1 MFCSPLLAQSGQ
13 VAVLF
18 EQFQSPTTT
27 DRADAALREMSR
39 VDVEVRHYLA
49 SHLPPLIDKGPVNSA
64 PWRNAVR
71 LAGDMQIVEAIP
83 DLVKWIGTES
93 GSGLLTLTRV
103 VRLENDLAGR
113 ALAQIGDPAL
123 LALAKVLDHGMPA
136 QRTGAL
142 YALNLIGSP
151 AAKTI
156 FRNHLTRESDPR
168 LKQYMERTL
177 EDWQQPSPPHCGCDI
192 IEHALDD
199 FDQIKVGATRQV
211 IEKHNF
217 IGGAGLSSRDR
228 TIYSYANCNDI
239 QFQVEFSRDSNVL
252 GDSNYSPNDV
262 ITKISNLSIRNPAN

>member
-1 MFCSPLLAQSGQ
+1 
-13 VAVLF
+13 
-18 EQFQSPTTT
+18 
-27 DRADAALREMSR
+27 
-39 VDVEVRHYLA
+39 
-49 SHLPPLIDKGPVNSA
+49 
-64 PWRNAVR
+64 
-71 LAGDMQIVEAIP
+71 
-83 DLVKWIGTES
+83 
-93 GSGLLTLTRV
+93 
-103 VRLENDLAGR
+103 
-113 ALAQIGDPAL
+113 
-123 LALAKVLDHGMPA
+123 
-136 QRTGAL
+136 
-142 YALNLIGSP
+142 
-151 AAKTI
+151 
-156 FRNHLTRESDPR
+156 
-168 LKQYMERTL
+168 MERTL